1 MCCIK
6 TLSEVEETRARVESV
21 EATLARWRAAY
32 NARQRQAT
40 RLRRLAN
47 PERRREN
54 DRRHQEASSARRTE
68 HRRERYRSDPEFR
81 ARILEYQ
88 RTRQRKKREEERDV
102 VPEDEGVPL
111 V

>member
-32 NARQRQAT
+32 NARQREAK

-47 PERRREN
+47 PERQRES
-54 DRRHQEASSARRTE
+54 DRRHQASSSAHRTE

-88 RTRQRKKREEERDV
+88 RTRQREQRRRQH
-102 VPEDEGVPL
+102 EGQDDQDVPL